1 MKRIVILGSTG
12 SIGTN
17 TLDIISK
24 FPEKFQAVGLTAG
37 NNVDKLEEQV
47 RTFSPAVVA
56 MADPAAAQRLR
67 ARCKGLK
74 TTILNGTDGLM
85 QAATLPDAAHA
96 ISAIVARPGHVP
108 TLAAITAGKFVALA
122 NKEPMVMAGRLMQEE
137 ARKRGIRIFPVDS
150 EHSALFQSMEGH
162 RVEDIR
168 RLILT
173 ASGGPL
179 WNLTKEQLRDVT
191 VEQALKH
198 PNWKMGDKITI
209 DSATLMNKGLEVVE
223 ARWLFDIPASKIE
236 VVVHRES
243 IIHSLV
249 EYADRS
255 VIAQLGLPDMRTPIA
270 YAMNYPERVPLDLPS
285 LNLAQIGTLT
295 FFNPDHDRFP
305 CLAVGYEVGR
315 VARVSVHGFGHFWVA
330 RRCGVKVLKFAIG
343 FGAKLPGR
351 QVGETEYVISAIQ
364 LGGHVK
370 MLGED
375 LGDEVSEVEKQRSF
389 AHASLLRR
397 TAIVA
402 AGPIFNLL
410 LAYLIFTAW
419 LATGAPLFVPSFADL
434 ASTVEAVVPGS
445 PAEAAGL
452 RKGDKIVQIGDKRIA
467 TWNEMTDIVKRN
479 PGTLLPLVVERDG
492 RTETLTIT
500 PAARKERLA
509 DGTEIEIGQ
518 IGITKAN
525 RAILRSEHVLMA
537 PVDGV
542 EATWGWTKLTVVG
555 IAKMLTREISTDN
568 IGGPLTIA
576 KISGDAAT
584 QGFSNYVFLIAI
596 LSINLGVLNL
606 LPIPVLDGGHLAFF
620 AIEAVKRRPLS
631 IRSRELAQQV
641 GIFLLICLMLY
652 AFRNDILN
660 LWPR

>member
-24 FPEKFQAVGLTAG
+24 FPEKFRAVGLTAC

-56 MADPAAAQRLR
+56 MAEPAAAERLR
-67 ARCKGLK
+67 ARCKDLK

-85 QAATLPDAAHA
+85 QAATLAEADLV
-96 ISAIVARPGHVP
+96 ISAIVGGAGLVP
-108 TLAAITAGKFVALA
+108 TLAAIKAGKFIALA

-137 ARKRGIRIFPVDS
+137 ARKHGVRIFPVDS

-162 RVEDIR
+162 RVKDIR

-191 VEQALKH
+191 VEQALQH

-223 ARWLFDIPASKIE
+223 ARWLFDIPSSKIE

-305 CLAVGYEVGR
+305 CLKLGYEALRVGGTMPAAMNAANE
-315 VARVSVHGFGHFWVA
+315 VAVQAFLD
-330 RRCGVKVLKFAIG
+330 RRIG
-343 FGAKLPGR
+343 FLGIA
-351 QVGETEYVISAIQ
+351 ETIRRTMDAHKPV
-364 LGGHVK
+364 
-370 MLGED
+370 
-375 LGDEVSEVEKQRSF
+375 EVSTIEDALHTDAWARAKAGEVVT
-389 AHASLLRR
+389 SLS
-397 TAIVA
+397 A
-402 AGPIFNLL
+402 
-410 LAYLIFTAW
+410 
-419 LATGAPLFVPSFADL
+419 
-434 ASTVEAVVPGS
+434 
-445 PAEAAGL
+445 
-452 RKGDKIVQIGDKRIA
+452 
-467 TWNEMTDIVKRN
+467 
-479 PGTLLPLVVERDG
+479 
-492 RTETLTIT
+492 
-500 PAARKERLA
+500 PAA
-509 DGTEIEIGQ
+509 
-518 IGITKAN
+518 
-525 RAILRSEHVLMA
+525 
-537 PVDGV
+537 
-542 EATWGWTKLTVVG
+542 
-555 IAKMLTREISTDN
+555 
-568 IGGPLTIA
+568 
-576 KISGDAAT
+576 
-584 QGFSNYVFLIAI
+584 
-596 LSINLGVLNL
+596 
-606 LPIPVLDGGHLAFF
+606 
-620 AIEAVKRRPLS
+620 VK
-631 IRSRELAQQV
+631 
-641 GIFLLICLMLY
+641 
-652 AFRNDILN
+652 
-660 LWPR
+660 